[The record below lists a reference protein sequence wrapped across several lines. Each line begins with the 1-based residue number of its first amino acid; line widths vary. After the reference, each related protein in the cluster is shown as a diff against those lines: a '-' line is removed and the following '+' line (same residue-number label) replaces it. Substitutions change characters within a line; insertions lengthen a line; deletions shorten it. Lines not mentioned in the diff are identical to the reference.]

1 MNGAKVKWGYTATG
15 EGRGEM
21 GALKHNENQALN
33 NLKKEINQ
41 TEGGD
46 ENIPLRSLLRMQTFI
61 KWKKYAFFK
70 YFSVLRELLAEQL
83 LHQWF
88 TFQLVYQG

>member
-1 MNGAKVKWGYTATG
+1 MGLYCDRGGA
-15 EGRGEM
+15 GEM

-46 ENIPLRSLLRMQTFI
+46 ENISLRSLLRMQTFI
-61 KWKKYAFFK
+61 K
-70 YFSVLRELLAEQL
+70 
-83 LHQWF
+83 
-88 TFQLVYQG
+88 

>member
-1 MNGAKVKWGYTATG
+1 MLVNHEWREVKWGYTATEVA
-15 EGRGEM
+15 EGNGRAET
-21 GALKHNENQALN
+21 NENQVFN

-46 ENIPLRSLLRMQTFI
+46 ENLSLRSLLRMQTFI
-61 KWKKYAFFK
+61 KWKTYTFLK

-83 LHQWF
+83 LH
-88 TFQLVYQG
+88 

>member
-1 MNGAKVKWGYTATG
+1 MLVNHEWREVKWGYTATG
-15 EGRGEM
+15 EGREEM

-46 ENIPLRSLLRMQTFI
+46 ENIS
-61 KWKKYAFFK
+61 
-70 YFSVLRELLAEQL
+70 
-83 LHQWF
+83 
-88 TFQLVYQG
+88 

>member
-46 ENIPLRSLLRMQTFI
+46 ENIS
-61 KWKKYAFFK
+61 
-70 YFSVLRELLAEQL
+70 
-83 LHQWF
+83 
-88 TFQLVYQG
+88 